1 MRGSGIWLKHLNPA
15 GWHKNGTERFYFRPK
30 GERSPFPPEWKMP
43 AHAPHHPAF
52 LSAYAKAFDLYATM
66 QAGEVVHEPAYEG
79 SLAHAAVMYKGSV
92 AFSLLDIKTRAR
104 RRLGLEGTVDLYG
117 KASVTQLE
125 RRHIL
130 KDLSRFDGHPQ
141 RNQLKMWRH
150 FAKWLV
156 IKYGLEIDPTD
167 GIKRAD
173 VAKSDGHTPWTAQD
187 VRKFRAHFDLKDPAR
202 LCFELLYWTGGRISD
217 MTHIGRGNIT
227 DDGWL
232 SFNQIKTGNPAW
244 VPYARQLP
252 DFALSK
258 AADLALLHKAINAAP
273 TKHMTFVVT
282 VNGASRS
289 TKAISHW
296 FSERSAYA
304 GLAGGKT
311 AHGLRKLRAQEWAS
325 AGATGAQMM
334 AWQGWESMA
343 ECQGYIKKYNRQAS
357 LMSTRQE
364 QIVPTHL

>member
-1 MRGSGIWLKHLNPA
+1 
-15 GWHKNGTERFYFRPK
+15 
-30 GERSPFPPEWKMP
+30 
-43 AHAPHHPAF
+43 
-52 LSAYAKAFDLYATM
+52 
-66 QAGEVVHEPAYEG
+66 
-79 SLAHAAVMYKGSV
+79 
-92 AFSLLDIKTRAR
+92 
-104 RRLGLEGTVDLYG
+104 VDLYG
-117 KASVTQLE
+117 KAAVCQLE

-141 RNQLKMWRH
+141 RNHLKMWRH

-156 IKYGLEIDPTD
+156 VNYGFEVDPTD

-173 VAKSDGHTPWTAQD
+173 VAKSDGHTPWTLQD
-187 VRKFRAHFDLKDPAR
+187 VRQFRAHFGLPDPAR
-202 LCFELLYWTGGRISD
+202 LLFELLYWTGGRVSD

-273 TKHMTFVVT
+273 AKHMAFVVT

-289 TKAISHW
+289 TNAVSHW
-296 FSERSAYA
+296 FSERSGCA
-304 GLAGGKT
+304 GIACGKT
-311 AHGLRKLRAQEWAS
+311 AHGLRKLRAEEWAS
-325 AGATGAQMM
+325 AGATGPMMM
-334 AWQGWESMA
+334 AWQGWETMS
-343 ECQGYIKKYNRQAS
+343 ECDGYIKKYNRQAS
-357 LMSTRQE
+357 LMSTDEERK
-364 QIVPTHL
+364 VPTL

>member
-92 AFSLLDIKTRAR
+92 AFGLLDVTTRR
-104 RRLGLEGTVDLYG
+104 SRQKSLEGTVDLYG
-117 KASVTQLE
+117 KAAVCQLE

-141 RNQLKMWRH
+141 RNHLKMWRH

-156 IKYGLEIDPTD
+156 VNYNFEVDPTD
-167 GIKRAD
+167 GIKRAA
-173 VAKSDGHTPWTAQD
+173 VAKSDGHTPWTLQD
-187 VRKFRAHFDLKDPAR
+187 VRQFRAHFGLPDPAR
-202 LCFELLYWTGGRISD
+202 LLFELLYWTGARVSD

-232 SFNQIKTGNPAW
+232 SFNQIKTGTPAW
-244 VPYARQLP
+244 VPFARRLP
-252 DFALSK
+252 DFALPK
-258 AADLALLHKAINAAP
+258 AADLALLHDAINAAP
-273 TKHMTFVVT
+273 AKHMAFVVT
-282 VNGASRS
+282 ANGASRS
-289 TKAISHW
+289 TNAVSQW
-296 FSERSAYA
+296 FSKKA
-304 GLAGGKT
+304 GRAGIDCGKT
-311 AHGLRKLRAQEWAS
+311 AHGLRKLRAEQWAS
-325 AGATGAQMM
+325 AGATGPMMM
-334 AWQGWESMA
+334 AWQGWETMS
-343 ECQGYIKKYNRQAS
+343 ECDGYIKKYNRQAS
-357 LMSTRQE
+357 LMSTDEERK
-364 QIVPTHL
+364 VPTL